1 MNIMADQMPFLPE
14 AELEQPTT
22 FIKDGQPPH
31 FSPIGFLESALKLLR
46 EGKDALEA
54 IRMQMAAGPSTQ
66 GRQVSGDT
74 VKGDDQGVFAAQGTG
89 RKRSSLGAEQSYEK
103 CLNDTTTF
111 FGAMALNVPWAV
123 QMMDATGKPSSG
135 VVTGNIQWPGA
146 YEECLLVRALAADG
160 VTSMFSGQYCT
171 FSILAIPVQVNHVSS
186 CPNDYPLDKTANI
199 AIGVFAFF
207 GFLVALGT
215 AVDIVLVQMPKWRLA
230 RMPTILG
237 AGLDT
242 SATVITLSDIQ
253 RIIDQQTRVIDEK
266 LGPLRADI
274 SDVRTSVQAIAT
286 DIAELK
292 QRTLTLET
300 SCEKLSDRHDDLVE
314 SVEDLAEDLKDL
326 QARYEEEID
335 KLEAFSRRDN
345 LRLFGLAE
353 TPNETFESCAAK
365 VIECLQGTVPNK
377 TWSEDDVVRAH
388 RVGKKPNFSSVA
400 SNTTPK
406 SRPMIVKFARW
417 RDKMDILTKGRTA
430 LKAKGVNVAGDLT
443 TRQHQKIQEHR
454 DRGLRAYYKGSKL
467 VVAGPL
473 QQRNDIDSFGRRRQD
488 TVSSGTVAKLL
499 ISFSLY
505 TNGSKLLSTYQPPGS
520 LTCVHGIRFLSM
532 TWVVLGHTFG
542 AVNGFADNSGPY
554 QKKVYDDFSFGMV
567 ANATLSVDTF
577 FLLSGLLVAYLSLKE
592 MNKNKGHLNWPM
604 FYFHRFWR
612 LTPVYMMIIYFNTA
626 LTPYL
631 ATGPNAPDEDQKAA
645 MRKPCEENWWTNM
658 LYINNLVHGGCEGEG
673 WYLANDMQFY
683 LLSPL
688 IFVPFF
694 YSAWLGGLS
703 AGAFLLATSITPGVL
718 TSIKHFQP
726 STTAAVDEPIEPGA
740 DYMNEYYIKPY
751 CRMGPYIVGLIAG
764 YLLYRCGTK
773 IRMHKVVVVVGWL
786 AATGIAVSSLFG
798 LYDATKFTDR
808 EPMEVWQSALYNALG
823 RTAWSISVAWVII
836 ACVWGYGGFVNTIL
850 SWGALVPLSRLTYCI
865 YLIHMSAQN
874 TLIRSFNTP
883 FYMNSVNIVMFQFGL
898 LVLCYFIGAIVSLTF
913 ESPMM
918 GLEKILLHGNK
929 KKG

>member
-1 MNIMADQMPFLPE
+1 
-14 AELEQPTT
+14 
-22 FIKDGQPPH
+22 
-31 FSPIGFLESALKLLR
+31 
-46 EGKDALEA
+46 
-54 IRMQMAAGPSTQ
+54 
-66 GRQVSGDT
+66 
-74 VKGDDQGVFAAQGTG
+74 
-89 RKRSSLGAEQSYEK
+89 
-103 CLNDTTTF
+103 
-111 FGAMALNVPWAV
+111 
-123 QMMDATGKPSSG
+123 MDATGKPSSG

-242 SATVITLSDIQ
+242 SGGSSGET
-253 RIIDQQTRVIDEK
+253 K
-266 LGPLRADI
+266 PLLD
-274 SDVRTSVQAIAT
+274 S
-286 DIAELK
+286 
-292 QRTLTLET
+292 
-300 SCEKLSDRHDDLVE
+300 
-314 SVEDLAEDLKDL
+314 
-326 QARYEEEID
+326 
-335 KLEAFSRRDN
+335 
-345 LRLFGLAE
+345 
-353 TPNETFESCAAK
+353 
-365 VIECLQGTVPNK
+365 
-377 TWSEDDVVRAH
+377 
-388 RVGKKPNFSSVA
+388 KKPTHA
-400 SNTTPK
+400 EEP
-406 SRPMIVKFARW
+406 
-417 RDKMDILTKGRTA
+417 
-430 LKAKGVNVAGDLT
+430 
-443 TRQHQKIQEHR
+443 
-454 DRGLRAYYKGSKL
+454 
-467 VVAGPL
+467 
-473 QQRNDIDSFGRRRQD
+473 
-488 TVSSGTVAKLL
+488 GTVAKLL